1 MENIYNIETIGV
13 YLKRQRE
20 MRNIPLS
27 EVAKATKINL
37 RFLSALEMDDLQN
50 LPGPTFAK
58 GFVRS
63 YAKAVGLD
71 PEETML
77 QLEEHLRAATPLTH
91 KHPKF
96 KWGPPEKLIVRPWM
110 FFVVFLTVVVV
121 AAYFTSQ

>member
-1 MENIYNIETIGV
+1 METIGT
-13 YLKRQRE
+13 YLRQQRE
-20 MRNIPLS
+20 MRNIPLN
-27 EVAKATKINL
+27 EVAKATKINV

-63 YAKAVGLD
+63 YARAVGLD

-77 QLEEHLRAATPLTH
+77 QLEEHLRAADLNQ

-96 KWGPPEKLIVRPWM
+96 KWDSQKRLLVRPWM
-110 FFVVFLTVVVV
+110 FFLFFLVVVAA